1 MSNYMEAFYLYHF
14 ILCPI
19 TAGSKEACFQ
29 TSKMMGSS
37 VSLLVTYSFK
47 VCMGL
52 VTPYMEHKMLAT
64 PALLKEMKCSKKCHE
79 EKTCTS
85 STKWSPETNFAT
97 VWSVYLFRTWP
108 CKTTCIPTT
117 VWISESSKIE
127 IWHQPSYQIFRLN
140 PKANYGTWG
149 GIISMN
155 IA

>member
-1 MSNYMEAFYLYHF
+1 
-14 ILCPI
+14 
-19 TAGSKEACFQ
+19 
-29 TSKMMGSS
+29 MMGSS

-79 EKTCTS
+79 EKTRTS

-97 VWSVYLFRTWP
+97 AWSVYLFRTWP
-108 CKTTCIPTT
+108 CKITCIPTT
-117 VWISESSKIE
+117 VWISESIKIE
-127 IWHQPSYQIFRLN
+127 IWHQTSYQIVRLN
-140 PKANYGTWG
+140 PKANYGTWE